1 MPIQDTDKKLEEFT
15 DTIITEAIEEA
26 HKITLELKSK
36 QDALIKESE
45 NSIAAEA
52 ERYRNSSIAEISA
65 AEERRI
71 SAKRNAD
78 KHALLEYRE
87 SCAVD
92 IYKRVQSKIYAF
104 TASDAYL
111 LHLKKLLKEAIES
124 LGSGISVIV
133 YLRAE
138 DMRFGEELICCVTG
152 VSIAISQG
160 DFSLGGLRVFCPSKG
175 QRIDMSFDTALNDMV
190 GHFSE
195 LAGLKMGQ

>member
-15 DTIITEAIEEA
+15 DTIIAEAIEEA

-36 QDALIKESE
+36 QDALIKDAE

-52 ERYRNSSIAEISA
+52 ERYKTSSIAEISA

-78 KHALLEYRE
+78 KHALLQYRE

-92 IYKRVQSKIYAF
+92 IYKRVQSKIHDF
-104 TASDAYL
+104 TSTDAYL
-111 LHLKKLLKEAIES
+111 EHLKKLLKEAIES
-124 LGSGISVIV
+124 LGYGISVIV

-138 DMRFGEELICCVTG
+138 DMRFDKELICCVTG

-160 DFSLGGLRVFCPSKG
+160 IFLSADCGFFVPLRGS
-175 QRIDMSFDTALNDMV
+175 A
-190 GHFSE
+190 
-195 LAGLKMGQ
+195 